1 MYPLN
6 DLFMR
11 NVEQIERELRNLSEA
26 APSRRSSAI
35 LCLARSIPPSQ
46 SYLAVEKPV
55 RLSEPQ
61 GS

>member
-6 DLFMR
+6 DLFMG
-11 NVEQIERELRNLSEA
+11 NVEQIERELRNLSQA
-26 APSRRSSAI
+26 APSRQASPI

-46 SYLAVEKPV
+46 SYHADGKPV

-61 GS
+61 VF

>member
-11 NVEQIERELRNLSEA
+11 NVEQIERELRNLSQA
-26 APSRRSSAI
+26 AFRRSSPI

-46 SYLAVEKPV
+46 SYLPDGKPV